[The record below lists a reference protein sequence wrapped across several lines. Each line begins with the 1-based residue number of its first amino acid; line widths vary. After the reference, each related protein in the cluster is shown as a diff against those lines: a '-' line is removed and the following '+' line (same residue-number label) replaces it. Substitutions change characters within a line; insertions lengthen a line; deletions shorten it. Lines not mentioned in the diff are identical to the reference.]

1 MALSKIDE
9 NGNIVILPDIIEKKT
24 FEKEVDKEK
33 LKKESHEILSKPD
46 AYSLLAEV
54 RAAYDELLEDAICLY
69 QHYPNNFRKTAD
81 EYFKKEIEIQ
91 KKLSDHFS

>member
-33 LKKESHEILSKPD
+33 LKKESHETLSKHD
-46 AYSLLAEV
+46 AYSLLGDV
-54 RAAYDELLEDAICLY
+54 RAWLKKNKNHAD
-69 QHYPNNFRKTAD
+69 HYCVDVEVVRVEKLDDFL
-81 EYFKKEIEIQ
+81 FKYI
-91 KKLSDHFS
+91 SDHFS